1 MEKMP
6 SSLLEY
12 IHFTIN
18 HRDHTI
24 KLFAALFLLCYRL
37 EVTQHSMTWLHSLDG
52 RWGKRRDKQKA
63 TRELLHCRQE
73 ECGLLSKPS
82 LWKWCYSKEKSHTD
96 VQFRSRAVKQWHAL
110 AGLSKPIITWHSEV
124 WVLWTALPIF
134 RAGGCVC
141 PWHVMQK
148 KSYKPQTEQR
158 LWESHVTTRTH
169 LQPKTASTRS
179 SS

>member
-1 MEKMP
+1 MP

-52 RWGKRRDKQKA
+52 RWGKSRDKQKA
-63 TRELLHCRQE
+63 TRELLHCRQK

-110 AGLSKPIITWHSEV
+110 AGLSKPIITWHSEYFGQPCLYLEQEDV
-124 WVLWTALPIF
+124 
-134 RAGGCVC
+134 CVHGMWC
-141 PWHVMQK
+141 RKNH
-148 KSYKPQTEQR
+148 TN
-158 LWESHVTTRTH
+158 
-169 LQPKTASTRS
+169 PKLS
-179 SS
+179 SDFGKAT